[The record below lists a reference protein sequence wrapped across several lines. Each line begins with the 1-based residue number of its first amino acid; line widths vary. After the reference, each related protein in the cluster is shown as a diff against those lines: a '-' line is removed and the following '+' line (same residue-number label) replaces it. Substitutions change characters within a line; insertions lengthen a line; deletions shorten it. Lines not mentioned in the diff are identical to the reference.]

1 MGPMLL
7 KAMIFVVKPQREEI
21 KDVLSFMDK
30 NIKNGDKIYV
40 AYYAGRAFKF
50 YKERFGL
57 SSFEIIPGNWNNTDN
72 QYINEIKKLN
82 NQGRVW
88 YVFTYWEKNR
98 NEDLLMTKYLTENY
112 QIIKEI
118 YSTEA
123 TGLLV
128 NMAIPETDDHK
139 SPK

>member
-1 MGPMLL
+1 
-7 KAMIFVVKPQREEI
+7 
-21 KDVLSFMDK
+21 
-30 NIKNGDKIYV
+30 
-40 AYYAGRAFKF
+40 
-50 YKERFGL
+50 
-57 SSFEIIPGNWNNTDN
+57 
-72 QYINEIKKLN
+72 
-82 NQGRVW
+82 
-88 YVFTYWEKNR
+88 
-98 NEDLLMTKYLTENY
+98 MTKYLTENY